1 MTEAVVAVAG
11 GGSGAQ
17 RGSLAGGT
25 GAVVEVVEVVEGAA
39 VVAAAGSSLAGS
51 LPLVLMPAQHA
62 QQRSRVE
69 RELARWADQT

>member
-11 GGSGAQ
+11 GGSGVQ

-25 GAVVEVVEVVEGAA
+25 GAVVEVVEGAA

-62 QQRSRVE
+62 
-69 RELARWADQT
+69 